1 MRCLCA
7 LLAMQYK
14 YASSSKNHITQ
25 GQGSVA
31 FRLLNLREDYWFGFF
46 RGNATHPVS
55 VVCTLI

>member
-1 MRCLCA
+1 
-7 LLAMQYK
+7 MQYK